1 MHKGRLFLAAL
12 AWLTLAVA
20 AHAQNN
26 MVVEVYCLQQADPA
40 TGFVASGDLF
50 DSASITPNGP
60 SDLFI
65 TQGEYANDFP
75 LTPTESNVALG
86 TMATGFGGTPPAA
99 GTYDFGASPGG
110 VPADFLIAVYD
121 YDHPATTKVEL
132 KVTGK
137 ISGSDTVTSLS
148 PGRSSGTL
156 VYTINSISLGPEGG
170 SNYTIGGSSFLTTF
184 AGSSTPAIGLNFT
197 LNGQALTLKIRVT
210 QRPPVFPN
218 TATAIEGVISSA
230 AVPEPGTTALF
241 VSAGL
246 SGSLLMLRRRRRA

>member
-1 MHKGRLFLAAL
+1 MRKGNLFLAAL
-12 AWLTLAVA
+12 ALTALAPA
-20 AHAQNN
+20 ANALTAIQ
-26 MVVEVYCLQQADPA
+26 VDSLGLADPT

-50 DSASITPNGP
+50 SSASMTPNGP
-60 SDLFI
+60 SNI
-65 TQGEYANDFP
+65 SVTQADYSNAIS
-75 LTPTESNVALG
+75 LTPTESNLALG
-86 TMATGFGGTPPAA
+86 TMATGFAGTPPAT
-99 GTYDFGASPGG
+99 GTYNFGAFPGG
-110 VPADFLIAVYD
+110 VQSDFLAAIYD
-121 YDHPATTKVEL
+121 PANPSTTKVEL
-132 KVTGK
+132 QVKGK